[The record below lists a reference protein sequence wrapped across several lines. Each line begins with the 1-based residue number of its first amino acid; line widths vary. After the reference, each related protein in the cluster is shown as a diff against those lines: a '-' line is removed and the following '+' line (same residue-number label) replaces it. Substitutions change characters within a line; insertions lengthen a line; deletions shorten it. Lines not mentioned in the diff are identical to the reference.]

1 MASSHKTFSA
11 SSSLPSPSSAIVLSP
26 CAACKLLRRRCTDKC
41 MLAPYFSPSDLQKF
55 TNVHRIFGASNI
67 IKVLQEIPLSQRADA
82 VSSMAYEAD
91 ARVRDPVYGSAGSVF
106 RLQKKV
112 DELRTQLARAQ
123 AEAINAHT
131 HNANLVALLRRRRTT
146 CRYSATTTI
155 VAASPPATTP
165 LCFLDEEPSFFLDDD
180 DACRGAAQGA
190 APLWT

>member
-67 IKVLQEIPLSQRADA
+67 IKVLQ
-82 VSSMAYEAD
+82 
-91 ARVRDPVYGSAGSVF
+91 
-106 RLQKKV
+106 KKV
-112 DELRTQLARAQ
+112 DELRAQLARAQ
-123 AEAINAHT
+123 AEAVNAHA

>member
-91 ARVRDPVYGSAGSVF
+91 AR
-106 RLQKKV
+106 KKV
-112 DELRTQLARAQ
+112 DELRAQLARAQ
-123 AEAINAHT
+123 AEAVNAHA